1 MHFLEEVYSGAA
13 QPTRTP
19 PPTANP
25 GLFMNIPA
33 KRWSCHAGVPT
44 CHDSLWPANIIRS
57 CWLVAKLMCA
67 LLFFL
72 LALFVVA
79 APGLAAELPTDPAA
93 IRAEMMKIRRSTNW
107 NDPKAVQEANERV
120 RQLTAQLEANR
131 LKQEAVK
138 AGASATEAVE
148 SAQTS
153 VINRATVLDKVQQS
167 AKENRGI
174 NLAFNNELRQ
184 QIVKEYEEERD
195 PKITGKAFLE
205 TVTTL
210 VINIETPE
218 GQTALKQ
225 LDQFTSVRRLFISG
239 GRAGAPIN
247 LEDVFIRAQKLPLE
261 ELQIY
266 NFRMFVSSIPERI
279 GQFKR
284 LTKLALFNNGLRN
297 LPVSISS
304 LGSLTTL
311 LVDVNPIVSVLPVTQ
326 RLSGLKELGIVQ
338 TKVPAEEIAQL
349 RTILPQCKVMT
360 E

>member
-1 MHFLEEVYSGAA
+1 MHSLQKVYSDAGP
-13 QPTRTP
+13 PTRTP

-25 GLFMNIPA
+25 CLSMNIPA
-33 KRWSCHAGVPT
+33 ERWPCHAGVPT
-44 CHDSLWPANIIRS
+44 SHGSLRPAKMVQS
-57 CWLVAKLMCA
+57 CRFEARLPHA
-67 LLFFL
+67 LFCLL
-72 LALFVVA
+72 LAFFVVA
-79 APGLAAELPTDPAA
+79 APGLAAEPPTDPAA

-120 RQLTAQLEANR
+120 RQLNAQLEANR
-131 LKQEAVK
+131 LKQEASK

-148 SAQTS
+148 AAQTS

-167 AKENRGI
+167 AKENRGT
-174 NLAFNNELRQ
+174 NLVFNNELRQ

-218 GQTALKQ
+218 GQAALKQ

-297 LPVSISS
+297 LPVSIGS

-311 LVDVNPIVSVLPVTQ
+311 LVDVNPIVSVLPVAQ